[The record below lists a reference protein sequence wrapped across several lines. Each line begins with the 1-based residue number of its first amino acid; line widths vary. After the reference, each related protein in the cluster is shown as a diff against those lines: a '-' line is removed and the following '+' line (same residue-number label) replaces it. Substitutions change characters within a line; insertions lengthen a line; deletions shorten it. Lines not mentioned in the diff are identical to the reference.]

1 MSIDLHSVIR
11 EQHDIVDRRVLPNG
25 AVMASDWEHYQAH
38 WIRDG
43 LYALEAYKHLG
54 IHKRLKLLANT
65 PMNIFH
71 RYDSRIHEGVRRRP
85 MDDYK
90 FIHSRYSA
98 LSLEELPERWG
109 HNQLD
114 MLGLFLYE
122 ISDLTLRFHNV
133 FYECDIGRTQATIVL
148 NSITRYLNTMK
159 WWEFPDY
166 GVWEEGPDLHSS
178 SLGAVVGGLG
188 KLEEVNQKNPGLE
201 LFFELDQLDK
211 GRQALR
217 SLLPRESKNDDKDK
231 PNRNRACDLAQLSL
245 IWPFDVLDQEQ
256 QDTVLRQIEE
266 QLVREKGVIRYAFDP
281 YYNGEDERLQSSKLE
296 EVGEILCYRDEDTSS
311 FPATKAGSEAQWPL
325 GFGWLSI
332 AYSHLADKRDG
343 DNAKLCREKAW
354 HYWERLLETAVHV
367 GDLESGYIPELYS
380 RGIPNGNTPLTW
392 SSAFAIVASV
402 RLAEPRHKSEPHK
415 SEG

>member
-1 MSIDLHSVIR
+1 MPDRLHRVID
-11 EQHDIVDRRVLPNG
+11 EQHSIVDRMVCPNG
-25 AVMASDWEHYQAH
+25 AVLASGWGHYKAH

-54 IHKRLKLLANT
+54 IHKRLKLLANA

-85 MDDYK
+85 QDDYK

-98 LSLEELPERWG
+98 FSLEELPEKWG

-133 FYECDIGRTQATIVL
+133 FHECDIGRTQATIVL

-178 SLGAVVGGLG
+178 SLGAVVGGLE
-188 KLEEVNQKNPGLE
+188 KLEEVNRKYPALE

-211 GRQALR
+211 GRQALN
-217 SLLPRESKNDDKDK
+217 SLLPRESRNDENEK

-245 IWPFDVLDQEQ
+245 IWPFDVLDRKQE
-256 QDTVLRQIEE
+256 DTVLRQIEE

-296 EVGEILCYRDEDTSS
+296 DVGQILYYRDEDASS
-311 FPATKAGSEAQWPL
+311 FPATRAGSEAQWPL

-332 AYSHLADKRDG
+332 VYSHLADKRGG
-343 DNAKLCREKAW
+343 DEADTCREKAR
-354 HYWERLLETAVHV
+354 HYWERLLGAAVHV
-367 GDLESGYIPELYS
+367 KDLESGYIPELYS
-380 RGIPNGNTPLTW
+380 RGVPNGNTPLTW

-402 RLAEPRHKSEPHK
+402 RLAESPPATTATR
-415 SEG
+415 